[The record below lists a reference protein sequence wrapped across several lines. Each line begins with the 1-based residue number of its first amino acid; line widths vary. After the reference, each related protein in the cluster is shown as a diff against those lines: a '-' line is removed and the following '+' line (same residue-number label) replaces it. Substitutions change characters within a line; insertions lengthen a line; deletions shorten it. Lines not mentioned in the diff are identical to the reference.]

1 MIKQM
6 TKKVKERKEY
16 FIDFTDEECKEFG
29 ILENQ
34 KYTMKMHDDGSIE
47 MTPFATME
55 IDIGEFDR
63 KTLEFLIEESIE
75 KDISVNEVITN
86 VLEDAI
92 KKYE

>member
-1 MIKQM
+1 MKSA
-6 TKKVKERKEY
+6 RS
-16 FIDFTDEECKEFG
+16 FG